1 MFNSNL
7 ATLCVLL
14 IIGYAILY
22 FGGRKYLEN
31 FDTRINTDG
40 SPNMNPES
48 KLETHPPESNSNRI
62 DLEKHADSDK
72 YEISAI
78 FQNQGSK
85 EASKKQINDAMT
97 RYPMDW
103 SVQGPN
109 SQYYQDNQAKYE
121 KNNPI
126 KQLTEEDLL
135 LPDMKSMEEEE
146 LKILQTYQPE
156 SSKGLLE
163 YSVEDVKTLLEKVY
177 LKRGLIPVI
186 EKSKQGQ
193 NVWEIVELKEKDPLI
208 VWEDD
213 QTDRQKMT
221 QRGEDNIDI
230 PYEASDMAAGLDP
243 FLKPRNAIDGKN
255 NYNKFTP
262 ELEDI
267 FTPTSFKPW
276 A

>member
-7 ATLCVLL
+7 STLCILL
-14 IIGYAILY
+14 VIGYAVLY

-31 FDTRINTDG
+31 FDGTTVNQEAKQETKIEKRL
-40 SPNMNPES
+40 PES
-48 KLETHPPESNSNRI
+48 K
-62 DLEKHADSDK
+62 DSDQ
-72 YEISAI
+72 YEMSAI

-85 EASKKQINDAMT
+85 EASKKQISDAMT

-103 SVQGPN
+103 SVQGPG

-121 KNNPI
+121 QTNQNTQP
-126 KQLTEEDLL
+126 KQVTDEL

-146 LKILQTYQPE
+146 QKILQTYQPE

-163 YSVEDVKTLLEKVY
+163 YSVEDVKTLLEKIY
-177 LKRGLIPVI
+177 SKRGLIPVI
-186 EKSKQGQ
+186 EQSKQGQ
-193 NVWEIVELKEKDPLI
+193 NIWEIVELKEKDPLI

-213 QTDRQKMT
+213 TERQKMT

-230 PYEASDMAAGLDP
+230 PYNASDMAAGLDP

-255 NYNKFTP
+255 SYNTFSP
-262 ELEDI
+262 ELNDV
-267 FTPTSFKPW
+267 FAPTSFTPW